1 MNRFWQKISGADRAI
16 TSSYGLGLLLALG
29 IAFAGCSNG
38 SPTAPDE
45 IDASWDQIEYASPQ
59 TTTYL
64 SIDAVGKID
73 SSDES
78 GETDPG
84 LLGPSTWWRL
94 EEALAAT
101 DLEPLGPGDENPQS
115 GWVRITR
122 NGEVSGFVWEDEASL
137 TDAQRLLA
145 GILDEVWT
153 NSFGPAP
160 DERVDIYPVG
170 RLLKGHFAMVP
181 AAAEYVIR
189 DEDALIDL
197 LRMTLDPR
205 HGAVVLPEV
214 DFATDMVLA
223 VFLGPRDAEHL
234 DLGIGAFV
242 AHSARG
248 YLQVSAT
255 RFERT
260 EECATPIEPGGA
272 FEIVT
277 VPRTSG
283 ELYLNWETTS
293 VGCDDQTEYVWGGL
307 RRITFVRLTPCAL
320 ASGSSAP
327 QPHISLMPRWGY

>member
-1 MNRFWQKISGADRAI
+1 MNRLWQKISGADRAI

-59 TTTYL
+59 ATTYL
-64 SIDAVGKID
+64 SIDAQGKID
-73 SSDES
+73 SDDES

-84 LLGPSTWWRL
+84 LLGPSTWRRL
-94 EEALAAT
+94 EEALAQVE
-101 DLEPLGPGDENPQS
+101 LESLDTGGENPQG
-115 GWVRITR
+115 GWVRVTR
-122 NGEVSGFVWEDEASL
+122 AGEVTGFVWEDEATL
-137 TDAQRLLA
+137 TDPERRLA
-145 GILDEVWT
+145 GILGEVWT

-170 RLLKGHFAMVP
+170 RLLKGQFATLP
-181 AAAEYVIR
+181 AAAEFVIR
-189 DEDALIDL
+189 DEDALVDL
-197 LRMTLDPR
+197 LRSTLDPR

-214 DFATDMVLA
+214 DFTRDMVLA
-223 VFLGPRDAEHL
+223 VFLGPRDHRHL
-234 DLGIGAFV
+234 DLGIGSFV

-255 RFERT
+255 RFERS

-293 VGCDDQTEYVWGGL
+293 VGCDDPMEYVWGG
-307 RRITFVRLTPCAL
+307 
-320 ASGSSAP
+320 
-327 QPHISLMPRWGY
+327 